1 MQTEDTA
8 AASYARTRPPPV
20 LRRFALEAWTS
31 LSRSRDVEPH
41 SKGKRPRASTRRV
54 GSKVAP
60 ACGEIRRRPKSA
72 LPHLRVRESSRC
84 LQGQVQTDERSPT
97 PRGRLPL
104 CKDLSRPARHHRGA
118 YGLPAER
125 LTRKPDTP
133 PSPRRSL
140 VSPSE
145 KSSFRLA

>member
-8 AASYARTRPPPV
+8 AASYARTRPPPA

-31 LSRSRDVEPH
+31 LSRSWDFDPH

-60 ACGEIRRRPKSA
+60 ACGEIRRKPRSA
-72 LPHLRVRESSRC
+72 LPHLRVRENCRC
-84 LQGQVQTDERSPT
+84 QQGQVQTDKRPPT
-97 PRGRLPL
+97 PRGGSRSARTP
-104 CKDLSRPARHHRGA
+104 SRPARHHRGI

-125 LTRKPDTP
+125 LSRKSDTP